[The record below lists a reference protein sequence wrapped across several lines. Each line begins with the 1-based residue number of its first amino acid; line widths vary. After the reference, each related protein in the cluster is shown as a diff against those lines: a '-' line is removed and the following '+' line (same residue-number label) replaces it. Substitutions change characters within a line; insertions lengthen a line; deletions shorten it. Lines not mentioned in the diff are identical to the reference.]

1 MLMSGFD
8 SSILADFSRLFMR
21 AAANGRCESL
31 FGADTLE
38 KAGEAVRRGSIHD
51 AGNAGFYFEMPF
63 TGSPRM
69 DLLMEYKCAALHSP
83 VKFADGYGYGFQSF
97 FDACAID
104 ASLSDYACGFSFDL
118 SEASEIPGIYLL
130 PNLGHP
136 NADYVPRMLSW
147 LGGEE
152 RTARVMDAFASAP
165 SAWRPY
171 YAGYMK
177 GRPGAPARL
186 GFFIP
191 PDSQER
197 YALRP
202 ELLMHDLDE
211 YSAFPVTTEERE
223 KLLFLASQGRIW
235 DLQFDLYP
243 DGSFSDALGVS
254 LGLGFGTFDPRNT
267 SDALAGSMAETVML
281 ELERWGMADTR
292 WRQMFEAC
300 YAVKC
305 VVQENGCRRL
315 VADLVRPNTVKVR
328 FRQGKPFVAKGYLFA
343 RSYTL
348 EEHS

>member
-1 MLMSGFD
+1 MLMNGSD
-8 SSILADFSRLFMR
+8 SVIPADFSRLFIR
-21 AAANGRCESL
+21 AAADGRCESL
-31 FGADTLE
+31 FGADTLK
-38 KAGEAVRRGSIHD
+38 KAAEAVHRGCIRD
-51 AGNAGFYFEMPF
+51 AGKAGFYFELPF
-63 TGSPRM
+63 TGRPRM
-69 DLLMEYKCAALHSP
+69 DLLMEYKCAALKSP

-97 FDACAID
+97 FDACAND
-104 ASLSDYACGFSFDL
+104 PSLSDYACGFSFDL
-118 SEASEIPGIYLL
+118 SEPSEIPGIYLL
-130 PNLGHP
+130 PDLEHP

-165 SAWRPY
+165 AAWKPY

-177 GRPGAPARL
+177 GRPGAPVRL

-202 ELLMHDLDE
+202 ELLTHDLDE
-211 YSAFPVTTEERE
+211 YRTFPVTTEEHE
-223 KLLFLASQGRIW
+223 KLLFLASQARIW

-243 DGSFSDALGVS
+243 DGFFSDDLGVS
-254 LGLGFGTFDPRNT
+254 LGLGFGACNPRNA
-267 SDALAGSMAETVML
+267 SDCLSGSAAETVML
-281 ELERWGMADTR
+281 ELESWGMADAR

-305 VVQENGCRRL
+305 VVQENGCRKL
-315 VADLVRPNTVKVR
+315 TADVLRPNTVKVR
-328 FRQGKPFVAKGYLFA
+328 FRHGKPFVAKGYLFA

-348 EEHS
+348 EEYL

>member
-1 MLMSGFD
+1 MLMNGSD
-8 SSILADFSRLFMR
+8 SVILADFSRLFMR
-21 AAANGRCESL
+21 AADGRCESL
-31 FGADTLE
+31 FGTDTLE
-38 KAGEAVRRGSIHD
+38 KAAEAVRRGSIHN
-51 AGNAGFYFEMPF
+51 AGKAGFYFELPF
-63 TGSPRM
+63 MGRPRM

-83 VKFADGYGYGFQSF
+83 VEFADGYGYGWQSF

-118 SEASEIPGIYLL
+118 SEASKIPGIYLL
-130 PNLGHP
+130 PNLVHP
-136 NADYVPRMLSW
+136 NADYVPRMFSW
-147 LGGEE
+147 LGGED

-202 ELLMHDLDE
+202 ELLTHDLDE
-211 YSAFPVTTEERE
+211 YRTFPVTTEERE

-254 LGLGFGTFDPRNT
+254 LGLGFGAFDPRNT
-267 SDALAGSMAETVML
+267 SDFLAGSMAENVML
-281 ELERWGMADTR
+281 ELERWGMADAR

-305 VVQENGCRRL
+305 VVRENGCRRL

-328 FRQGKPFVAKGYLFA
+328 FRQGKPLLAKGYLFA
-343 RSYTL
+343 RSYAL
-348 EEHS
+348 EEHA